1 MTKYVLKR
9 LCYMFV
15 SLFIVITITFFLMK
29 LMPGSPFNDT
39 KLNAQQKEILN
50 EKYGLNDPVAL
61 QYVNY
66 LKNVVTGD
74 FGNSFQYHN
83 MPVWDLVKPRLI
95 PSMEMGITAMVIGV
109 VLGLVLGVAAA
120 TKQNTWVDYTTT
132 IISVIAVSVPSFVL
146 AVLLQYVFAVKLE
159 WFPVAGWEGFSTAI
173 LPSLALSATVLATV
187 ARYIRAEMI
196 EVLSS
201 DYILLARAKGNSTLK
216 VLFGHALRN
225 ALIPIITIIVPMLAG
240 ILTGTLTIEN
250 IFGVPGL
257 GDQFVR
263 SITTNDFSVI
273 MATTILFSTLFIV
286 SIFIVDILYGV
297 IDPRIRVQG
306 ARNNE

>member
-9 LCYMFV
+9 LAYKFE

-306 ARNNE
+306 GKK

>member
-201 DYILLARAKGNSTLK
+201 DFILLARAKGNSTLK

-306 ARNNE
+306 GKK

>member
-109 VLGLVLGVAAA
+109 VLGLVLGAAAA

-306 ARNNE
+306 GKK

>member
-201 DYILLARAKGNSTLK
+201 DYILLARAKGNSILK

-240 ILTGTLTIEN
+240 ILIGTLTIEN

-273 MATTILFSTLFIV
+273 MVTTILFSTLFIV

-306 ARNNE
+306 GKK

>member
-29 LMPGSPFNDT
+29 LTPGPPFNDT

-306 ARNNE
+306 GKK

>member
-29 LMPGSPFNDT
+29 LMPRSPFNDT

-306 ARNNE
+306 GKK

>member
-15 SLFIVITITFFLMK
+15 SLYIVITITFFLMK

-306 ARNNE
+306 GKK

>member
-225 ALIPIITIIVPMLAG
+225 ALIPIITINVPMLAG

-306 ARNNE
+306 GKK

>member
-196 EVLSS
+196 EVLNS

-306 ARNNE
+306 GKK

>member
-146 AVLLQYVFAVKLE
+146 SVLLQYVFAVKLE

-306 ARNNE
+306 GKK

>member
-201 DYILLARAKGNSTLK
+201 DYILLARAKGNSALK

-250 IFGVPGL
+250 ILGVPGL

-306 ARNNE
+306 GKK

>member
-225 ALIPIITIIVPMLAG
+225 ALIPIITIILPMLAG

-306 ARNNE
+306 GKK

>member
-173 LPSLALSATVLATV
+173 LPSLALSATVLVTV

-306 ARNNE
+306 GKK

>member
-109 VLGLVLGVAAA
+109 VLGLVLDVAAA

-216 VLFGHALRN
+216 VFFGHALRN

-306 ARNNE
+306 GKK

>member
-225 ALIPIITIIVPMLAG
+225 ALIPIITIIVPMLAC

-306 ARNNE
+306 GKK

>member
-109 VLGLVLGVAAA
+109 VLGLVLGVAA

-306 ARNNE
+306 GKK